1 MMSVGVYL
9 FNFYSYRCDLNYS
22 FMLRLLSFAAVI
34 HLSQKNC
41 AFLFLLELRQ
51 ISTNFNKI

>member
-1 MMSVGVYL
+1 MSVGVYL